1 MVLDTMEFKSRLN
14 IGLWG
19 ILFVMMLAFGISVL
33 LSLGIDINS
42 VVMCLA
48 FVIMG
53 LLFLTFSNYVILE
66 KTGMEIKNP
75 YLPFMNVRIF
85 YSDVESVSLDESY
98 AVLKIAR
105 KDYGKTKVCRRRI
118 FACSNLSFFHA
129 YLKAVLPPE
138 KLL

>member
-1 MVLDTMEFKSRLN
+1 
-14 IGLWG
+14 
-19 ILFVMMLAFGISVL
+19 
-33 LSLGIDINS
+33 
-42 VVMCLA
+42 MCLA